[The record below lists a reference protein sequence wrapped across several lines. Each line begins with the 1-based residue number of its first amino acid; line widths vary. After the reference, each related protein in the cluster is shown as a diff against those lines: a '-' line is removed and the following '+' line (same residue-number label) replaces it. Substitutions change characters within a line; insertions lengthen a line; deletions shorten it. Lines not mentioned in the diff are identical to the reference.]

1 MKEQIEITEEFKIPG
16 TDIVLENGDVIEII
30 SEGYLS
36 KSDYER
42 RNKNI
47 LKRNEDNFEIALEN
61 GMTEEQADAIIWLC
75 AVRHDI
81 HTFGTEKI
89 FIGEDD
95 KFIDL
100 FIGEIKERLNEV
112 GFKNKLDWEFDLI
125 NLPSNSTLDDDYDL
139 DSNSEN
145 YYEEYDNAVADAYDK
160 ISDFISKVN
169 DDIEKFLN
177 EIDKKYKTKFAPT
190 GAWRVV

>member
-1 MKEQIEITEEFKIPG
+1 MKELIEITEEFKIPR

-47 LKRNEDNFEIALEN
+47 LKRNKDNFEIALEN
-61 GMTEEQADAIIWLC
+61 GMTEEQAETIIWLC
-75 AVRHDI
+75 EVRHDI

-89 FIGEDD
+89 FIGEDSE
-95 KFIDL
+95 FIEL
-100 FIGEIKERLNEV
+100 FMGEIKERLNEV
-112 GFKNKLDWEFDLI
+112 GFNTKLDWEFDLI
-125 NLPSNSTLDDDYDL
+125 NLPSSSTLNDDYDL

-145 YYEEYDNAVADAYDK
+145 YDEEYNNAVADAYDE

-169 DDIEKFLN
+169 RDIEKFLT